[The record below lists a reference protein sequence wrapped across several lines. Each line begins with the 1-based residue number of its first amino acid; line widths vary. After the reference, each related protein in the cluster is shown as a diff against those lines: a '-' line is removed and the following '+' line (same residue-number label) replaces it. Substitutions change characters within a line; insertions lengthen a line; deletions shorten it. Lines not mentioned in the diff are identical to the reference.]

1 MNSLLREK
9 RTTAGV
15 AIRRLGVLA
24 TITLLMAVFNCDL
37 ANYPP
42 TIEINVQ
49 DPTPLT
55 GSTQTLTATVED
67 LDEDVVLVTWS
78 ATAGR
83 FSKTRGT
90 EVEWTAPD
98 SIPTV
103 PYPVVVTAV
112 ADDRKVRG
120 LDSTQTTLMVS
131 NGAPIITKFYSSSLF
146 VYWGNLIT
154 LTCSAYDPDG
164 EDITYRFFE
173 FGKPEG
179 TFNHASPEAN
189 TATWEAPETPKTKS
203 SALSREYKLIATVED
218 AHGYRST
225 DTLEILVFSEYGTI
239 WIVDSD
245 RGTVSKFT
253 ARGNKVLTS
262 PHSFMKPVA
271 VAFHSTHV
279 PSYFVADYDAGEI
292 VKLDVLGREVYT
304 YTGIPNVVDI
314 ALHHDTGT
322 LWAVSVSDDNRRL
335 TVINTFTDSEIK
347 KASGLRYP
355 SSITISQEF
364 GEVWIADIGDNN
376 DRIIQLNIGQF
387 LATLPDSLSPVN
399 VAIHEGPL
407 NSPVSLSVHDPGDAT
422 VYIADMN
429 DNQIERLI
437 YNGGY
442 DFGSPVTLTG
452 TRPLAVVAAS
462 KGLVWVLNSDGTI
475 EYFDSDDQSPTPSL
489 FSPAYYY
496 FNDPRVIAADTET
509 GEIWVADNGNHQVV
523 QIVKVNPADYDTVT
537 VKISGFSFVKDIVIN
552 K

>member
-1 MNSLLREK
+1 MNK
-9 RTTAGV
+9 AFMKVPTI
-15 AIRRLGVLA
+15 IRATILRLGAAAAGALLLA
-24 TITLLMAVFNCDL
+24 ILACEL

-67 LDEDVVLVTWS
+67 LDEDVVQVTWS

-131 NGAPIITKFYSSSLF
+131 NDAPVITKFYSSSLF

-179 TFNHASPEAN
+179 TFNHVSPEAN
-189 TATWEAPETPKTKS
+189 TATWEAPETPKAKS
-203 SALSREYKLIATVED
+203 SALSREYKLLATVED
-218 AHGYRST
+218 AHGYTST

-253 ARGNKVLTS
+253 PRGDKVLTS

-271 VAFHSTHV
+271 VAFHSTHA
-279 PSYFVADYDAGEI
+279 PSYFVADHDAGEI
-292 VKLDVLGREVYT
+292 VKLSYVELD
-304 YTGIPNVVDI
+304 D
-314 ALHHDTGT
+314 
-322 LWAVSVSDDNRRL
+322 AVF
-335 TVINTFTDSEIK
+335 I
-347 KASGLRYP
+347 
-355 SSITISQEF
+355 ISH
-364 GEVWIADIGDNN
+364 IGD
-376 DRIIQLNIGQF
+376 
-387 LATLPDSLSPVN
+387 P
-399 VAIHEGPL
+399 H
-407 NSPVSLSVHDPGDAT
+407 
-422 VYIADMN
+422 
-429 DNQIERLI
+429 
-437 YNGGY
+437 
-442 DFGSPVTLTG
+442 
-452 TRPLAVVAAS
+452 
-462 KGLVWVLNSDGTI
+462 
-475 EYFDSDDQSPTPSL
+475 
-489 FSPAYYY
+489 FS
-496 FNDPRVIAADTET
+496 E
-509 GEIWVADNGNHQVV
+509 
-523 QIVKVNPADYDTVT
+523 
-537 VKISGFSFVKDIVIN
+537 
-552 K
+552 